1 MKSAEDNKRNHR
13 LFILFNVIV
22 WIVFFLLNFLFATPN
37 LQYGISYALLTLT
50 IPASMFLMYYSNY
63 AWLVPKWFVRKRYRP
78 FFAVNIVL
86 TAVLCLIIHVAI
98 STVMQHKHEMGV
110 PRQTPAPSA
119 LLQTAFVLRDI
130 LTIVLSCGAAV
141 LVKLSLMWN
150 EADRRQRQT
159 EVEKAETE
167 LRLLSNQIR
176 PHFLLNTLNNIYAL
190 IAIDGEKAQKA
201 VMSLSHLLRNM
212 LYTDGSARIN
222 ISEEVKLLKSYINLM
237 TIRQQRNVSIESHF
251 EVEPTSDIYVAP
263 HIFITLVEN
272 AFKHG
277 VSATKESRISIS
289 LKATAERIEFCT
301 ENSNYPKTKSDKSG
315 HGIGLK
321 QVKRLLENSYPGKY
335 EWTSQT
341 NEDINTYISKII
353 LYDTKMCN
361 H

>member
-1 MKSAEDNKRNHR
+1 MKSTEDNKRNHR
-13 LFILFNVIV
+13 LFILFNIIV
-22 WIVFFLLNFLFATPN
+22 WTVLFLLNFLFATPN
-37 LQYGISYALLTLT
+37 LQYGISYALLVLT
-50 IPASMFLMYYSNY
+50 IPASMCLMYYSNY
-63 AWLVPKWFVRKRYRP
+63 VWLVPKWFVRKRFKP
-78 FFAVNIVL
+78 FIAVNILLTVL
-86 TAVLCLIIHVAI
+86 LCFIIHVAMYTMI
-98 STVMQHKHEMGV
+98 QHKLEMGV
-110 PRQTPAPSA
+110 PQQMAPPKGLLLAA
-119 LLQTAFVLRDI
+119 LVLRDI
-130 LTIVLSCGAAV
+130 ITIALCGGAAI
-141 LVKLSLMWN
+141 LVKLSMLWN
-150 EADRRQRQT
+150 ESDRRQRQM

-222 ISEEVKLLKSYINLM
+222 ISEEVKLLKSYIDLM

-251 EVEPTSDIYVAP
+251 EVEPNADIYVAP

-289 LKATAERIEFCT
+289 LKATAERIEFST